1 MSDTKVL
8 FPTFA
13 VKAQEQTK
21 ENLINN
27 FIRYMLSRTQSMFI
41 YDGLPKTIPAKWLE
55 FYLQTNGNVFV
66 TKVNENLY
74 AFTGGMGGA
83 PNEYY
88 LPTIYTVANPALNIS
103 KNYKIDVEGVLIYN
117 DASNMGLIPLMSKYG
132 SLLAENY
139 ISMRIASIMARATAL
154 ISASDDNTKRSA
166 EQYIQKLVDGEI
178 SIVGENAFFDGVKVQ
193 PTRQAGITGIT
204 DLIELEQYLKASF
217 YNEIGLNANYN
228 MKREAI
234 NANESQLNNDALTPL
249 IDQMLTERK
258 DGVEKINDMFETNI
272 SVEFNS
278 AWKENEIEHA
288 AEIEEIKNGGE
299 QSNRLD
305 DESGGGENGD
315 NSTTD

>member
-13 VKAQEQTK
+13 IQAQKQTK
-21 ENLINN
+21 DTLINN
-27 FIRYMLSRTQSMFI
+27 FIRYMLSRTQSMFK
-41 YDGLPKTIPAKWLE
+41 YSGLPDTIPEKWLE
-55 FYLQTNGNVFV
+55 FYLQTNGNAFI
-66 TKVNENLY
+66 TKVNEKLY
-74 AFTGGMGGA
+74 AFTGGMGGQ

-103 KNYKIDVEGVLIYN
+103 KNYKIDIDGILIYN

-139 ISMRIASIMARATAL
+139 ITMRIASIMARATSL

-166 EQYIQKLVDGEI
+166 EQFIQKLVDGEL
-178 SIVGENAFFDGVKVQ
+178 SIVGENAFFEGVKVQ

-258 DGVEKINDMFETNI
+258 NGVERINAMFDTDI

-278 AWKENEIEHA
+278 AWKDNEIEHA
-288 AEIEEIKNGGE
+288 AEINAVENSNQLKNE
-299 QSNRLD
+299 
-305 DESGGGENGD
+305 GGGKNVND
-315 NSTTD
+315 STTD

>member
-13 VKAQEQTK
+13 IQAQEQTK
-21 ENLINN
+21 ETLINN
-27 FIRYMLSRTQSMFI
+27 FIRYMLSRTQSMFKYI
-41 YDGLPKTIPAKWLE
+41 GLPDTIPEKWLE
-55 FYLQTNGNVFV
+55 FYLQTNGNAFI
-66 TKVNENLY
+66 TKVNEKLY
-74 AFTGGMGGA
+74 AFTGGMGGQ

-103 KNYKIDVEGVLIYN
+103 KNYKIDVDGILIYN

-139 ISMRIASIMARATAL
+139 ISMRIASIMARATSL

-166 EQYIQKLVDGEI
+166 EQYIQKLVEGEL
-178 SIVGENAFFDGVKVQ
+178 SIVGENAFFEGVKVQ

-258 DGVEKINDMFETNI
+258 NGVERVNAMFGTDI

-278 AWKENEIEHA
+278 AWKDNEIEHA
-288 AEIEEIKNGGE
+288 AEINAVEN
-299 QSNRLD
+299 SNQLD
-305 DESGGGENGD
+305 DEGGGKNVKD
-315 NSTTD
+315 STTD

>member
-1 MSDTKVL
+1 MSDTKIL

-21 ENLINN
+21 DTLINN
-27 FIRYMLSRTQSMFI
+27 FIRYMLSRTQSMFK
-41 YDGLPKTIPAKWLE
+41 YTGLPDTMPEKWLE
-55 FYLQTNGNVFV
+55 FYLQTNGNAFV

-74 AFTGGMGGA
+74 AFTGGMGGQ

-88 LPTIYTVANPALNIS
+88 LPTIYTVSNPALNIS
-103 KNYKIDVEGVLIYN
+103 KNYKIDIDGILIYN
-117 DASNMGLIPLMSKYG
+117 DASNMGLIPLMSKYA

-139 ISMRIASIMARATAL
+139 ISMRIASIMARATSL

-166 EQYIQKLVDGEI
+166 EQYIQKLVDGEL

-258 DGVEKINDMFETNI
+258 NGVERINAMFGTDI

-278 AWKENEIEHA
+278 AWKDNEIEHT
-288 AEIEEIKNGGE
+288 AELNAVEN
-299 QSNRLD
+299 SNQL
-305 DESGGGENGD
+305 ENEGGGEDVND
-315 NSTTD
+315 STTD

>member
-1 MSDTKVL
+1 MSDTRIL

-21 ENLINN
+21 DTLINN
-27 FIRYMLSRTQSMFI
+27 FIRYMLSRTQSMFK
-41 YDGLPKTIPAKWLE
+41 YTGLPDTIPEKWLE
-55 FYLQTNGNVFV
+55 FYLQTNGNAFV

-74 AFTGGMGGA
+74 AFTGGMGGQ

-103 KNYKIDVEGVLIYN
+103 KNYKIDIDGILIYN

-139 ISMRIASIMARATAL
+139 ISMRIASIMARATSL

-166 EQYIQKLVDGEI
+166 EQYIQKLVDGEL
-178 SIVGENAFFDGVKVQ
+178 SIVGENAFFEGVKVQ
-193 PTRQAGITGIT
+193 PTRQTGITGIT

-258 DGVEKINDMFETNI
+258 NGVERVNAMFNTDI

-278 AWKENEIEHA
+278 AWKDNEIEHA
-288 AEIEEIKNGGE
+288 AEINAVEN
-299 QSNRLD
+299 SNQLD
-305 DESGGGENGD
+305 DEGGGKNVND
-315 NSTTD
+315 STTD